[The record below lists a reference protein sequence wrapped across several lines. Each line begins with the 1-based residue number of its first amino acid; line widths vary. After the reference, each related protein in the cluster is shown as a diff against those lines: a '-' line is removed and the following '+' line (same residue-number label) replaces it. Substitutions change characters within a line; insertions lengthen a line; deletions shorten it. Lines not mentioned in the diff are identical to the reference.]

1 MIVIKLL
8 LRFRTN
14 KLTFKK
20 GFQREVNK
28 KYLNNKTKR
37 ILFKEILFRQKLIKY
52 LHKKPLLIIKN
63 N

>member
-1 MIVIKLL
+1 LL

-20 GFQREVNK
+20 VFQREVNK

-37 ILFKEILFRQKLIKY
+37 IQFKEILFRQK
-52 LHKKPLLIIKN
+52 
-63 N
+63 